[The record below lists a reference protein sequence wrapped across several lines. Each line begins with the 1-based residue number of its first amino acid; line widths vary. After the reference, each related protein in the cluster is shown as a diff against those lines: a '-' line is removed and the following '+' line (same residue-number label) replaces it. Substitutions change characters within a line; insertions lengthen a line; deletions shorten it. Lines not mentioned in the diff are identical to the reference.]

1 MDSFFKTHQ
10 YLVKHVCSPVRRG
23 LMDEIDWNDRLIGI
37 KGTRGVGKTTFLLS
51 YAKEFFG
58 EDRSCLYINL
68 NNFYFTDHTLIEFAE
83 RFMKQGG
90 KVLLIDQIFKHPN
103 WSRELRYIYDNYT
116 DLKVVFTGSS
126 VMRLK
131 EENPDLSGIV
141 ASYFLRGFS
150 FREYL
155 NLKTGSTLP
164 AYTFEEILTNH
175 VEIAKAVRESVTPE
189 LHFQSYL
196 HHGFY
201 PFFLEK
207 RNYSENLLKTV
218 NMMIEVDILFIKQI
232 ELKYLHKIKLLLNLL
247 AKNAP
252 GSPNVSQLS
261 NDIMTSRATVMNY
274 IKYLKDARVINLIYK
289 QGEEFPKKPTKVY
302 LHNTN
307 LIYAIK
313 SGESD
318 NLALRETFF
327 INAVYKGHTINQGEK
342 NSTFLIDEK
351 WNLRIEQ
358 ECNNSK
364 TDSDRFYVSD
374 DSSEIK
380 SIPIWLF
387 GFLY

>member
-1 MDSFFKTHQ
+1 
-10 YLVKHVCSPVRRG
+10 
-23 LMDEIDWNDRLIGI
+23 
-37 KGTRGVGKTTFLLS
+37 
-51 YAKEFFG
+51 
-58 EDRSCLYINL
+58 
-68 NNFYFTDHTLIEFAE
+68 
-83 RFMKQGG
+83 
-90 KVLLIDQIFKHPN
+90 
-103 WSRELRYIYDNYT
+103 
-116 DLKVVFTGSS
+116 
-126 VMRLK
+126 
-131 EENPDLSGIV
+131 
-141 ASYFLRGFS
+141 
-150 FREYL
+150 
-155 NLKTGSTLP
+155 
-164 AYTFEEILTNH
+164 
-175 VEIAKAVRESVTPE
+175 
-189 LHFQSYL
+189 
-196 HHGFY
+196 
-201 PFFLEK
+201 
-207 RNYSENLLKTV
+207 
-218 NMMIEVDILFIKQI
+218 MIEVDILFIKQI

-274 IKYLKDARVINLIYK
+274 IKYLKDARVINLIYR

>member
-1 MDSFFKTHQ
+1 MESFYKTHL

-51 YAKEFFG
+51 YAKDYFG

-68 NNFYFTDHTLIEFAE
+68 NNFYFTDHTLIEFADK
-83 RFMKQGG
+83 FCKQGG
-90 KVLLIDQIFKHPN
+90 KVLLIDQIFKYPN
-103 WSRELRYIYDNYT
+103 WSPELRYIYDNFT

-155 NLKTGSTLP
+155 NLKTGCSLP
-164 AYTFEEILTNH
+164 AYTFEEILDNH
-175 VEIAKAVRESVTPE
+175 VEIAKVIKESAKPE

-232 ELKYLHKIKLLLNLL
+232 ELKYLYKIKLLLNLL
-247 AKNAP
+247 AQISP

-313 SGESD
+313 SGESG
-318 NLALRETFF
+318 NQALRETFF

-351 WNLRIEQ
+351 WNFQIE
-358 ECNNSK
+358 EEYKDSKINS
-364 TDSDRFYVSD
+364 TCFYVTE
-374 DSSEIK
+374 DSSELR